1 MYSPRSISV
10 CGPATGRTD
19 GADSGPLADQAEF
32 PGNFMMWIFIIGD
45 LLVFSALL
53 IGFCVMK
60 LLNRDNARE
69 GQSMLEVAPAILE
82 TFALIISGWL
92 AAIAVERQREG
103 RSFKTAL
110 IGAMVSGLLF
120 LIFKIQE
127 YATSIDRF
135 DYEATFAQIY
145 YLITG
150 FHALHVALGLVLFS
164 VSFFKSQQHHL
175 ADYARY
181 WHFTD
186 LIWLMIF
193 PTLYIIR

>member
-1 MYSPRSISV
+1 MYSPRAISAADL
-10 CGPATGRTD
+10 ATGGTD
-19 GADSGPLADQAEF
+19 DADSTLADQADI
-32 PGNFMMWIFIIGD
+32 PGNVMMWIFIIGD
-45 LLVFSALL
+45 LLVFSGLL

-60 LLNRDNARE
+60 LLNRNAFAE
-69 GQSMLEVAPAILE
+69 GQSMLAVAPAILE

-92 AAIAVERQREG
+92 AAIAVECQRHG
-103 RSFKTAL
+103 RRFKPAL
-110 IGAMVSGLLF
+110 IGAMACGLLF
-120 LIFKIQE
+120 LVFKIQE
-127 YATSIDRF
+127 YAISIDRF
-135 DYEATFAQIY
+135 NYEATFAQIY

-164 VSFFKSQQHHL
+164 LSFLKSQQHDL

>member
-1 MYSPRSISV
+1 MSSPL
-10 CGPATGRTD
+10 ATPCPVPHSGGNGD
-19 GADSGPLADQAEF
+19 ADSVPADQGNI

-45 LLVFSALL
+45 LLVFAGLL

-60 LLNRDNARE
+60 LLNREAFADA
-69 GQSMLEVAPAILE
+69 QSMLAVKPAILE
-82 TFALIISGWL
+82 TFTLIISGWL
-92 AAIAVERQREG
+92 AAIAVESQHQGHR
-103 RSFKTAL
+103 FKPAL
-110 IGAMVSGLLF
+110 IGAMACGLLF
-120 LIFKIQE
+120 LVFKIQE
-127 YATSIDRF
+127 YAISLDRF
-135 DYEATFAQIY
+135 DYETKFAQIY

-164 VSFFKSQQHHL
+164 LSFLKSQKHYL

-193 PTLYIIR
+193 PSLYIIR

>member
-1 MYSPRSISV
+1 MYLPRAISAA
-10 CGPATGRTD
+10 GPATGGTD
-19 GADSGPLADQAEF
+19 DADSTLADQAKI
-32 PGNFMMWIFIIGD
+32 PGNVMMWIFIIGD
-45 LLVFSALL
+45 LLVFSGLL

-60 LLNRDNARE
+60 LLNRDAFVE
-69 GQSMLEVAPAILE
+69 GQSMLAVAPAILE

-92 AAIAVERQREG
+92 AAIAVERQRHG
-103 RSFKTAL
+103 CRFKPAL
-110 IGAMVSGLLF
+110 IGTMASGLLF
-120 LIFKIQE
+120 LVFKIQE
-127 YATSIDRF
+127 YAISIDRF

-164 VSFFKSQQHHL
+164 LSFLKSQQLYL

-186 LIWLMIF
+186 MIWLMIF